1 MESCWSKVMERIIN
15 SRLVWWAE
23 KKILDENQ
31 NGFRRG
37 KGCVDN
43 FIEFTVDIR
52 KSLLE
57 GKKVI
62 AAFLDVSSAYY
73 NVLRNILIEK
83 LRKEECPSKILKFVD
98 GWNQEDS
105 LLMKIFED
113 RILEQGVPQGRV
125 LSPNSI

>member
-1 MESCWSKVMERIIN
+1 MESCWNKVTERIIN

-37 KGCVDN
+37 RGCVDN
-43 FIEFTVDIR
+43 LIEFTVDIR

-62 AAFLDVSSAYY
+62 AAFLDT
-73 NVLRNILIEK
+73 
-83 LRKEECPSKILKFVD
+83 
-98 GWNQEDS
+98 
-105 LLMKIFED
+105 
-113 RILEQGVPQGRV
+113 
-125 LSPNSI
+125 SI

>member
-1 MESCWSKVMERIIN
+1 MESYWSKVMERIIN

-37 KGCVDN
+37 RGCVDN
-43 FIEFTVDIR
+43 LIEFTVDIR

-57 GKKVI
+57 GKKII

-98 GWNQEDS
+98 RWNQEDS
-105 LLMKIFED
+105 LLMKISLKTEF
-113 RILEQGVPQGRV
+113 
-125 LSPNSI
+125 